1 VTGYSVVVFVHV
13 LSAIALVGSS
23 LFGPLLAMAIR
34 RAEGTASLRD
44 LARYFQAVGR
54 LTGPAAGITLATGL
68 YLAFSGQWWGS
79 GWIEVS
85 LVLFLLAG
93 AGAVGVLDPSA
104 KRLVEASEAA
114 SDGPVGPELERLRN
128 DRRTAV
134 TESMMLG
141 TDMAILFLM
150 ITKPALTTSLAVVAV
165 AWAFGGALAF
175 RELRHGQ
182 QAPAAPVAPA

>member
-13 LSAIALVGSS
+13 LSAIVLVGSS

-34 RAEGTASLRD
+34 RAGSTASLREF
-44 LARYFQAVGR
+44 ARYFQTVVK

-68 YLAFSGQWWGS
+68 YLGFSGQWWGS

-93 AGAVGVLDPSA
+93 AGAVGVLDPAA

-114 SDGPVGPELERLRN
+114 PDGPVDLELERLRN
-128 DRRTAV
+128 DRRTAA

-150 ITKPALTTSLAVVAV
+150 ITKPVLATSLTVVAV
-165 AWAFGGALAF
+165 AWILGGALAL

-182 QAPAAPVAPA
+182 QAPAAPAAPA